1 MIGERSLAALIA
13 SIYEA
18 GADFSCWP
26 EALRLMG
33 QVYHAP
39 AVVLGAT
46 GPRVEDVW
54 TLAPQTDPVYNERY
68 VSHFHRVNPIWR
80 LALAAPLG
88 TALTDSMMMPKHEL
102 TRTEFFNDFLEPQ
115 ELGSMLGAVAHF
127 EQGRHF
133 HVAVQRRR
141 EFAPDDIRLYR
152 RLAPHLQRAVQLNI
166 KLERLE
172 MRCAAT
178 ADALDRLEQGT
189 LLVDAANR
197 VLFANKEAER
207 LTGIGGG
214 LRLVA
219 GILQARSTSDT
230 AKLQTLVAGCGR
242 QGDEAGTGGSLSL
255 PRGANRSAITLL
267 VVPLRT
273 EAPAFFV
280 VPRPVAIIFA
290 MDPDRHPA
298 PPIAQIRQ
306 RYGLTRAEAA
316 FALEILKGDGIQASA
331 DRLGVSRST
340 ARTHLSR
347 VFQKTDTRR
356 QAELVRL
363 LTRT

>member
-18 GADFSCWP
+18 GADFRRWP

-39 AVVLGAT
+39 AVVLGGT
-46 GPRVEDVW
+46 GPRVEDIW
-54 TLAPQTDPVYNERY
+54 TVAPQTDPVYSERY

-80 LALAAPLG
+80 LALASPLG

-102 TRTEFFNDFLEPQ
+102 TRTEFFNDFLKPQ

-178 ADALDRLEQGT
+178 ADALDRLEQGA
-189 LLVDAANR
+189 LLVDAASR
-197 VLFANKEAER
+197 VIFGNKEAER

-219 GILQARSTSDT
+219 GMLQAGATSDT
-230 AKLQTLVAGCGR
+230 AKLQTLVAGCGQ
-242 QGDEAGTGGSLSL
+242 QGEKAGAGGSLSL
-255 PRGANRSAITLL
+255 PRGPDRSAITVL
-267 VVPLRT
+267 VAPLRT
-273 EAPAFFV
+273 EASAFFL

-290 MDPDRHPA
+290 TDPDRHPA
-298 PPIAQIRQ
+298 PPIARIRQ
-306 RYGLTRAEAA
+306 LYGLSPAEAA
-316 FALEILKGDGIQASA
+316 FALEILNGDGIQASA
-331 DRLGVSRST
+331 DRLGISRST

-347 VFQKTDTRR
+347 VFQKTDTGR

>member
-18 GADFSCWP
+18 AGADFRCWA

-39 AVVLGAT
+39 AVALGAT

-54 TLAPQTDPVYNERY
+54 TVAPQTDPVYNERY

-133 HVAVQRRR
+133 HVAVQKPR

-152 RLAPHLQRAVQLNI
+152 RLAPHSSSAPCSSISSWGGSRCGARRRPTPSTGWNRA
-166 KLERLE
+166 
-172 MRCAAT
+172 RCWSTPRAC
-178 ADALDRLEQGT
+178 
-189 LLVDAANR
+189 
-197 VLFANKEAER
+197 VLFANKQAER
-207 LTGIGGG
+207 LTGI
-214 LRLVA
+214 RRRCA
-219 GILQARSTSDT
+219 T
-230 AKLQTLVAGCGR
+230 CGR
-242 QGDEAGTGGSLSL
+242 NIAG
-255 PRGANRSAITLL
+255 
-267 VVPLRT
+267 
-273 EAPAFFV
+273 
-280 VPRPVAIIFA
+280 PV
-290 MDPDRHPA
+290 DVRHS
-298 PPIAQIRQ
+298 
-306 RYGLTRAEAA
+306 EAA
-316 FALEILKGDGIQASA
+316 NPGR
-331 DRLGVSRST
+331 RLRAPG
-340 ARTHLSR
+340 
-347 VFQKTDTRR
+347 
-356 QAELVRL
+356 
-363 LTRT
+363 

>member
-1 MIGERSLAALIA
+1 
-13 SIYEA
+13 
-18 GADFSCWP
+18 
-26 EALRLMG
+26 
-33 QVYHAP
+33 
-39 AVVLGAT
+39 
-46 GPRVEDVW
+46 
-54 TLAPQTDPVYNERY
+54 
-68 VSHFHRVNPIWR
+68 
-80 LALAAPLG
+80 
-88 TALTDSMMMPKHEL
+88 
-102 TRTEFFNDFLEPQ
+102 
-115 ELGSMLGAVAHF
+115 
-127 EQGRHF
+127 
-133 HVAVQRRR
+133 
-141 EFAPDDIRLYR
+141 
-152 RLAPHLQRAVQLNI
+152 
-166 KLERLE
+166 

-189 LLVDAANR
+189 LLVDAASR

-242 QGDEAGTGGSLSL
+242 QGDEAGAGGSLSL

-280 VPRPVAIIFA
+280 VRRPVAIIFA
-290 MDPDRHPA
+290 TDPDRHPA